1 MSHCVCVTAVT
12 GGGESWM
19 NSRKTIARMYE
30 VYQTMVTAESLP
42 TARLLIRLCGPK
54 FNIKPSSSLNSV
66 LPVMLDIMF
75 GLEDEHVDWAYSATS
90 KLNIFFECSVDK
102 VVSLLS
108 QACPRIMD
116 GRGVLV
122 DVETRLTFAE
132 WYRFVLLCVRDSCGI
147 PKQGMEL
154 LAREEIY
161 S

>member
-1 MSHCVCVTAVT
+1 
-12 GGGESWM
+12 
-19 NSRKTIARMYE
+19 MYE

-54 FNIKPSSSLNSV
+54 FNSKPSPSLNSV

-75 GLEDEHVDWAYSATS
+75 GLEDQHADWAYSATS
-90 KLNIFFECSVDK
+90 KLKTFFECTVES

-116 GRGVLV
+116 DRGVLV

-132 WYRFVLLCVRDSCGI
+132 WYRFVLLCVRDSRLI
-147 PKQGMEL
+147 PKQGKEPL
-154 LAREEIY
+154 PQEDIGN
-161 S
+161 